1 MRCGWAW
8 GTPYAGDE
16 EAAGI
21 DALGFLSDA
30 EMLAEMRSWRAM
42 VVPILRTT
50 GVNTKLLPAL
60 QWSVPLVLT
69 SIAASPVGIPL
80 DGRDAGRGGPSP
92 PPLPVRRL
100 AFAATSD
107 PAAASEGW
115 PRPVPPT
122 PERRLRRSE
131 ARGRRRSA
139 PQAAPQLEARQLE
152 ARALPVN

>member
-30 EMLAEMRSWRAM
+30 EMLAEMRAWRAM

-69 SIAASPVGIPL
+69 SIAETAIDDVGVS
-80 DGRDAGRGGPSP
+80 RGGSIG
-92 PPLPVRRL
+92 RL
-100 AFAATSD
+100 CAIGAA
-107 PAAASEGW
+107 G
-115 PRPVPPT
+115 
-122 PERRLRRSE
+122 
-131 ARGRRRSA
+131 
-139 PQAAPQLEARQLE
+139 
-152 ARALPVN
+152 